1 MSRIKIDLPDSFSF
15 TAVIPIRITDINYGN
30 HVGNDAVL
38 SIIHEARMQFLSK
51 HGYTELNLE
60 DVGLIMTNVGIEF
73 KKEMFYGDTIEIKIA
88 ATDFT
93 AVGFDLYYLLE
104 KQKDTNRLTPV
115 YKHNPSSFIIFPV
128 IFYFRIGEVF
138 TPALWQ
144 VIYFKV
150 FVCFNA
156 GSFLSYNSLQH
167 FCYRF

>member
-60 DVGLIMTNVGIEF
+60 DV
-73 KKEMFYGDTIEIKIA
+73 DTIEIKIA

-104 KQKDTNRLTPV
+104 KQKDTNRLTV
-115 YKHNPSSFIIFPV
+115 AIAKTGMLCYDYARKKITAV
-128 IFYFRIGEVF
+128 
-138 TPALWQ
+138 PATVKEKLMS
-144 VIYFKV
+144 K
-150 FVCFNA
+150 
-156 GSFLSYNSLQH
+156 
-167 FCYRF
+167 